1 MSTATMTFPTFSLS
15 RLLGTVFRPKGGER
29 CCILIDLDDP
39 EQVSDFAFLDDP
51 RNAVQRHAYETFYL
65 GLRNGDAAEIGLEG
79 AALFAYEQVGG
90 SNLDL
95 PDECWGPDGKQ
106 YSLERDVYTKFDIIL
121 CISTY
126 SATAPLTAFAKQ
138 YGFRGATMHGMNDVI
153 LSSGLCVD
161 YEAISAEA
169 EKLRLGMTRADAV
182 EMDFELDGEQYTL
195 RLELGKQEAQKSHGL
210 CQGGPDIAN
219 LPAGEVYFVPTGGE
233 GEFPFRYEDGTL
245 AIMEVSGGAIH
256 GIRFVRGDESLVEA
270 HREKL
275 KSDPKTGELGEL
287 GFGTQVLPVSGQ
299 DIQDEKI
306 RGTFHVATGRS
317 DHLGGHITP
326 DQFKHPKNAS
336 HDDILYA
343 PEKTPEI
350 SAPQVRLYRDGEVH
364 VLIEHY
370 ETAAYLNNLLE
381 D

>member
-1 MSTATMTFPTFSLS
+1 MSTETLSYPTFSLS
-15 RLLGTVFRPKGGER
+15 RLLNTVFRPQGGER
-29 CCILIDLDDP
+29 MCILIDLDEPKDIT
-39 EQVSDFAFLDDP
+39 DFAFLQDSA
-51 RNAVQRHAYETFYL
+51 NSVQKHAYETFYQ
-65 GLRNGDAAEIGLEG
+65 GLRQGDAADIGLQG
-79 AALFAYEQVGG
+79 AEIYAYKKVGG

-95 PDECWGPDGKQ
+95 PDACWGPDGKE
-106 YSLERDVYTKFDIIL
+106 YSLERDVYTNFDIIL

-138 YGFRGATMHGMNDVI
+138 YGFRGATMHGMNDII

-161 YEAISAEA
+161 YEDVSAEA

-182 EMDFELDGEQYTL
+182 EMDFELDGEDYML

-219 LPAGEVYFVPTGGE
+219 LPAGEVYFVPTGGA
-233 GEFPFRYEDGTL
+233 GEFPFRYDDGTL
-245 AIMEVSGGAIH
+245 AIMKVSDGYIRD
-256 GIRFVRGDESLVEA
+256 IRFVRGDESLVKA

-275 KSDPKTGELGEL
+275 ASDPKVGEIGEL
-287 GFGTQVLPVSGQ
+287 GFGTQVLPVSGS

-317 DHLGGHITP
+317 DHLGGNITP
-326 DQFKHPKNAS
+326 DQFNNPMNAS

-343 PEKTPEI
+343 PSKTPEI

-364 VLIEHY
+364 VLIENF
-370 ETAAYLNNLLE
+370 ETSDYLNALLAN
-381 D
+381 